1 MQFKWLRILLPK
13 MERFSQ
19 KESVAC
25 NTDVSMKCGT
35 GRKQTARK
43 AVVMKTLLDP
53 AQQKAKQNPVMSER
67 GIESSDRRKAY
78 GKQITE
84 MLMFCVKC
92 KDVQKF
98 SFAELKEHC
107 QQKHPDDKPMFVCS
121 KCGFT
126 VDDVERMN
134 VHAISHKVDSPLST
148 GPGNGKEGQ
157 SSRVEGKQ
165 HKTRHLKP
173 DTLYCNKCRFSTKDP
188 LQFQKHTL
196 RHDEIQYKCGRCDHV
211 CYTRG
216 EFQRHSV
223 QHTGTFP
230 FKCRYC
236 DYGAVRKDYVV
247 KHTKGVHRDIVKNGG
262 SVLVLP
268 MRKGHK
274 KAFPKPNNGLK
285 GKQTTT
291 SQNENSA
298 GMILNDQMAD
308 SVNMAPN
315 LQETSC
321 QLQDLDIAVLPQAD
335 ITVSGENK
343 CSDKTVQYVK
353 RSNCFPT
360 DARRIRLQVL
370 ANSKHIVQPGTP
382 LTLVTPA
389 QVVIPSNCLAQLIE
403 IKSVNGKQQLV
414 FKLIPQASATA
425 CPVLGSDAS
434 GIASFSSQEMEQ
446 DMNIKLA
453 NRQKSSM
460 SNNSPTFLPKNIDHN
475 LLPHFDHLKEDFD
488 ADQNGMVMNTK
499 TIYSTSHILD
509 DKTRSSSTLEFRN
522 KSNPKWKQKVITD
535 QLQVRESV
543 TTDSTWASQQNGFV
557 SPNILGKAVHCVL
570 DGKTIVPNLNLDTQE
585 IITQVDNESLTFSGS
600 KEMQKSKSP
609 YLTNEVATG
618 KGQECVSNGEQT
630 FPSRFNNTC
639 LEVTSINKTF
649 EKPFVQLPKVVHV
662 LPKPEVCLCDNQ
674 LMGSGCKTA
683 IRSLESLP
691 VNGTETSTQL
701 CIKSF
706 SASPDTSTT
715 TQVQVSSASSRN
727 VTSSSSQNHGLQVAS
742 NFLPVQ
748 PRLVSKDANHAEHL
762 ICQGTEIVN
771 KQPINEPFKSG
782 FENQNM
788 CCTAVQNFRN
798 ISASYLLPPDS
809 NEVCHIDSSLH
820 TLKKCEKNRKMP
832 DMLLNS
838 LEHRETIANDINKS
852 GHNNQILVTK
862 THKDL
867 QEKTNCPSS
876 AGVPINMFTS
886 QSTSSLAVMSK
897 VHDDNE
903 LGKKGFLSIN
913 PDAHYSQDTLQG
925 IAVNADLSDFG
936 SHHDLEG
943 NKSTED
949 HLVDTQWPI
958 ISSVFSLS
966 SSTDIPESIQWDN
979 DQDSPSFA
987 SAQILKP
994 NLCPLIQADCT
1005 NPSNMFEERKSNKE
1019 CQISEQSHH
1028 KNPEHVSKSG
1038 DVCLSTTVVRS
1049 VESRNQF
1056 KLSRD
1061 KNLCLSLLPPV
1072 SPIGIEDSSAH
1083 RFEQFD
1089 DDVHMTQDAHGL
1101 YSGEFSLNQ
1110 TSSNVCLG
1118 QSPTSCNNTIVEHST
1133 HVNSFVQIKQL
1144 ISTPSSTEIST
1155 TSLTQNHQ
1163 TKLVSSP
1170 KLNVLNLSPDGI
1182 SIQSKS
1188 LPNIPLSERFG
1199 KPSVLHNISSNFLL
1213 SPSPSGETNV
1223 LEEQVQHQVGL
1234 AKVCEPNGSS
1244 SDGVSFYQNICH
1256 FSDEVQKDVPITSA
1270 VMSSVNLCHQ
1280 LSSDNKDSLFSS
1292 STNLKNVNSAHDAEN
1307 HEQVPHNLGQ
1317 TPQLPPTKLQN
1328 VSLSVLFPAGN
1339 QSNHTKVQLK
1349 PLSNSNRTHS
1359 VLSTSINQGH
1369 CPIPVDASNQTKC
1382 VNHLVNSQNTDEIR
1396 NNKPNCLWEGGSRS
1410 AIMGQNVLNPLPHLQ
1425 TMPEIP
1431 SLCTAF
1437 PVHSM
1442 EPQINPESTP
1452 PPHHQIKDTDCTRHE
1467 ATYKVVPSGI
1477 VLRVLNAAEES
1488 KQKASTVRC
1497 EVVNQSQKLS
1507 EFSSLV
1513 SESTARNSDMQAPL
1527 VTKKCKEPNSVSN
1540 SSPKAK
1546 QANRSCN
1553 MSSVLIDKPNVCNT
1567 TTIKLVARQ
1576 KSQQLKDSEELPLKR
1591 KCTRKG
1597 KTEQVQH
1604 LKNVEKKNNLAP
1616 IDICESLK
1624 TARKL
1629 RLKPFNDSQL
1639 VKCPRR
1645 NQPVVVLNHPDV
1657 DVQEVTNVMQT
1668 IGKYRGH
1675 VLKVVLSER
1684 TVISLN
1690 LKKKQQRQEIANQS
1704 ILHDKWQNCK
1714 VVSPVKER
1722 LMLKM
1727 KLKKIH
1733 KNNYQIVNNTQNEH
1747 LQFKFHCWFCGRMFC
1762 DQEEWI
1768 AHGQRHLME
1777 ATRDW
1782 NDVTTIQETTGN
1794 GTEVLNAERK
1804 SNP

>member
-19 KESVAC
+19 ESVAC

-43 AVVMKTLLDP
+43 AVGMKNLLDP

-67 GIESSDRRKAY
+67 GTESSDHRKAY

-134 VHAISHKVDSPLST
+134 VHAISHKVDSSLST

-188 LQFQKHTL
+188 LQFQKHML

-298 GMILNDQMAD
+298 SMILNDQVTD

-315 LQETSC
+315 PQETSC

-353 RSNCFPT
+353 RSNYFST

-370 ANSKHIVQPGTP
+370 ANSKHVVQPGTP

-414 FKLIPQASATA
+414 FKLIPQASASA

-434 GIASFSSQEMEQ
+434 GIAPFSSQEMEQ

-460 SNNSPTFLPKNIDHN
+460 SNNSPTFLPKNVDHN
-475 LLPHFDHLKEDFD
+475 LFPHFDHLKEDFD
-488 ADQNGMVMNTK
+488 TDQNGMVMNTK
-499 TIYSTSHILD
+499 AIYSTSHILD
-509 DKTRSSSTLEFRN
+509 DKITSSSILEFRN

-535 QLQVRESV
+535 QLQGGESV
-543 TTDSTWASQQNGFV
+543 TTDSSWASQQNGFL

-570 DGKTIVPNLNLDTQE
+570 DGKTVVPNLNLDTQE
-585 IITQVDNESLTFSGS
+585 IITQVDNESLTFSGH

-618 KGQECVSNGEQT
+618 KGQESVSNCEQP

-639 LEVTSINKTF
+639 LEVISINKAS
-649 EKPFVQLPKVVHV
+649 EKPFVQLPKVVQV
-662 LPKPEVCLCDNQ
+662 LPKPDVCLCDNQ

-683 IRSLESLP
+683 ISSVESLP
-691 VNGTETSTQL
+691 VNGTEASTQL

-706 SASPDTSTT
+706 STSDTSTS
-715 TQVQVSSASSRN
+715 TQMQVSSASSRN
-727 VTSSSSQNHGLQVAS
+727 VTASSSQNHGLQVVS
-742 NFLPVQ
+742 NFSPVQ
-748 PRLVSKDANHAEHL
+748 PRLVSKDTNHAEHL
-762 ICQGTEIVN
+762 ICQGTEIVY
-771 KQPINEPFKSG
+771 KQPINEAFKSG
-782 FENQNM
+782 FEDQNM
-788 CCTAVQNFRN
+788 CCAVVQNFRN
-798 ISASYLLPPDS
+798 KSASCMLPPGS

-820 TLKKCEKNRKMP
+820 TLKKYEKNRKMP
-832 DMLLNS
+832 DMQLSS
-838 LEHRETIANDINKS
+838 LEHGETIANDINKS

-862 THKDL
+862 PKTHKDL
-867 QEKTNCPSS
+867 QKNINCPSS

-897 VHDDNE
+897 VYDDNE

-925 IAVNADLSDFG
+925 ITVNADLSDFD

-943 NKSTED
+943 SKSTED

-966 SSTDIPESIQWDN
+966 SSTDIPESIKWDN
-979 DQDSPSFA
+979 IQDSPLFA

-994 NLCPLIQADCT
+994 DLCPLIQADCI
-1005 NPSNMFEERKSNKE
+1005 NPSNMFEERKKNKE
-1019 CQISEQSHH
+1019 CQRSEQSHH
-1028 KNPEHVSKSG
+1028 KNLEHISRSE
-1038 DVCLSTTVVRS
+1038 DVCLGTTAVRS
-1049 VESRNQF
+1049 VESQKQF

-1061 KNLCLSLLPPV
+1061 KSLCLSLLPPV
-1072 SPIGIEDSSAH
+1072 SPIEIEDSSSAH

-1089 DDVHMTQDAHGL
+1089 DDFRMTQDAHRL
-1101 YSGEFSLNQ
+1101 DSGEFSLNQ

-1133 HVNSFVQIKQL
+1133 CVNSFVQIKQL
-1144 ISTPSSTEIST
+1144 ISTPSSTENST
-1155 TSLTQNHQ
+1155 TLTQNHQ

-1170 KLNVLNLSPDGI
+1170 KLNVWNLSPDGI

-1188 LPNIPLSERFG
+1188 LPNIPLSDRFG
-1199 KPSVLHNISSNFLL
+1199 KPSVSHNITSNFLL
-1213 SPSPSGETNV
+1213 SPSPSGVTNV

-1234 AKVCEPNGSS
+1234 VKVCEPNGSS
-1244 SDGVSFYQNICH
+1244 SERVSFYQNICH
-1256 FSDEVQKDVPITSA
+1256 FSEEVQTDVPITSA
-1270 VMSSVNLCHQ
+1270 AMPSVKLCHQ
-1280 LSSDNKDSLFSS
+1280 LSGDNKDSLFSS
-1292 STNLKNVNSAHDAEN
+1292 STNSKNVNSADATEN
-1307 HEQVPHNLGQ
+1307 HEQLPHNLGQ
-1317 TPQLPPTKLQN
+1317 TPELAEKLTLSPTKLQN

-1339 QSNHTKVQLK
+1339 QSNHKKVQLK
-1349 PLSNSNRTHS
+1349 LPGNSRTHS
-1359 VLSTSINQGH
+1359 VLSPSINHGH
-1369 CPIPVDASNQTKC
+1369 CFPVPVDASAQTKC

-1396 NNKPNCLWEGGSRS
+1396 NNKPN
-1410 AIMGQNVLNPLPHLQ
+1410 MGQNVLSPIPQ
-1425 TMPEIP
+1425 FQSMPEIP
-1431 SLCTAF
+1431 PLCTSAF
-1437 PVHSM
+1437 PVHST
-1442 EPQINPESTP
+1442 EPQIDPESAP
-1452 PPHHQIKDTDCTRHE
+1452 PPHPQIKDTDCTRHE
-1467 ATYKVVPSGI
+1467 ATYKVVSSGI
-1477 VLRVLNAAEES
+1477 VLRVLNAADES
-1488 KQKASTVRC
+1488 KQKASAARC
-1497 EVVNQSQKLS
+1497 KVVNQLQKLS

-1513 SESTARNSDMQAPL
+1513 SESTTRKSDMQAPL
-1527 VTKKCKEPNSVSN
+1527 VTKKRKEPNSVSN
-1540 SSPKAK
+1540 YSPKAK

-1553 MSSVLIDKPNVCNT
+1553 MSSDLIDQPNVCNT
-1567 TTIKLVARQ
+1567 TTIKLVAHQ
-1576 KSQQLKDSEELPLKR
+1576 KSQQLKVSEELPLKR

-1597 KTEQVQH
+1597 KTDQVQH
-1604 LKNVEKKNNLAP
+1604 LKNIEKKPNLVP
-1616 IDICESLK
+1616 IATDICELELLK

-1657 DVQEVTNVMQT
+1657 DIQEVTNVMQT

-1794 GTEVLNAERK
+1794 GAEVLDVEGK
-1804 SNP
+1804 SNQ